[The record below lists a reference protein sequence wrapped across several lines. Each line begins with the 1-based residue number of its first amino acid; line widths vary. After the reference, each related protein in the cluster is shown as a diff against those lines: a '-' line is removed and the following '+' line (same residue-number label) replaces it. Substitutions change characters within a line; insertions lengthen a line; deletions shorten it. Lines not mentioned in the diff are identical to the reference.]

1 MDINKILQHIDHTLL
16 SPSATWDDI
25 KALCDDAIEFNTA
38 SVCIPPY
45 YVKRAKEYVG
55 DRMTVCTVVG
65 FPNGYNT
72 METKMFEATDAIQN
86 GADELDMVIN
96 IGQVM
101 ERNYGAVLAEI
112 IALKKICGEKILKVI
127 IETSLLTEEEKI
139 SMCSFITCAHADFI
153 KTSTGFSTGG
163 ATREDIE
170 LFTHHIGKGVRM
182 KASGGISSLEDA
194 QDYIGL
200 GCDRIGTSA
209 IVKIIKDMQGN
220 I

>member
-1 MDINKILQHIDHTLL
+1 MH
-16 SPSATWDDI
+16 
-25 KALCDDAIEFNTA
+25 
-38 SVCIPPY
+38 
-45 YVKRAKEYVG
+45 
-55 DRMTVCTVVG
+55 
-65 FPNGYNT
+65 
-72 METKMFEATDAIQN
+72 QN
-86 GADELDMVIN
+86 GADELDMAIN
-96 IGQVM
+96 
-101 ERNYGAVLAEI
+101 RSYGAKLWSSFCRNNCT
-112 IALKKICGEKILKVI
+112 KKICGEKYQVI

-209 IVKIIKDMQGN
+209 IVKIIKDMQ
-220 I
+220 